1 MSKKSFNSPKQ
12 YLRHQLVPPGV
23 WAVCQ
28 ESKWRTDSSGVSHT
42 HPDDWHDILQVTT
55 PCELLKK
62 CSHFSKYF
70 PFSKGNKLKKLY
82 EVILTLWTLRSG
94 RGKKCTWGKKITEP
108 KRRWIASVR
117 RKKKDLNNPKEV
129 HTKHKIK
136 RHFWTPRGQ
145 ERSVGIKKPIKM
157 LVRRRRNQK
166 VEKLTM
172 FSSPLFRWGM
182 FIRNCG
188 GTDTQVWDL
197 LLLKDREG
205 VWDTRSCPL
214 VSGTALVQSSGE
226 TLTTR

>member
-108 KRRWIASVR
+108 KRWWIPSVR
-117 RKKKDLNNPKEV
+117 WKKKDLNNPKEV

-136 RHFWTPRGQ
+136 TFLDTKRTGTFCWN
-145 ERSVGIKKPIKM
+145 KKTHQNACQKKEESKGGKADDVFLSPV
-157 LVRRRRNQK
+157 LVRY
-166 VEKLTM
+166 VY
-172 FSSPLFRWGM
+172 
-182 FIRNCG
+182 
-188 GTDTQVWDL
+188 
-197 LLLKDREG
+197 
-205 VWDTRSCPL
+205 
-214 VSGTALVQSSGE
+214 
-226 TLTTR
+226 